1 MKHFGKIISISAMNE
16 RSFTTQQGDQRVTAE
31 IGVVVSDGIDCGNFE
46 LSDDNARNFA
56 KEVATGSFK
65 PGDTVTVDF
74 FITDSVSKNADGSEK
89 GHFTH
94 LRARRIV
101 RLFKA

>member
-1 MKHFGKIISISAMNE
+1 MKHLGKIISISAMNE
-16 RSFTTQQGDQRVTAE
+16 RSYPKNGEQCVTAE

-56 KEVATGSFK
+56 KEVATGNYK

-74 FITDSVSKNADGSEK
+74 YIKDSVSKNEDGSEK

-94 LRARRIV
+94 LRARRIMK
-101 RLFKA
+101 L